1 MKGMRVLVLGGGA
14 SGNAAANLARRE
26 GAEAE
31 IVSNDAPIPEGRF
44 DLAVVSP
51 GVPPGHPWLAGLES
65 RSVPFMSELQF
76 GVGHLRRKGWRLL
89 AVTGSKGK
97 SSVVKLVADALG
109 GIPCGNYG
117 FPVSAVE
124 GEPGWAVVEVSSF
137 MMETTSL
144 PPDAFEAAAILNL
157 QEDHLDRH
165 GTISRYHALK
175 RKLLAMTR
183 RPIDASRGDFAS
195 KGAARLFEGSY
206 FDNSVLSKNACCAV
220 ELMRGAGLSDE
231 AAAAA
236 FARFVPLPHRF
247 ETIAERRGVRFVDD
261 SKATSIAALRAG
273 VAMCGVRPV
282 RLVAGGLA
290 KGDDPAAAIFDLT
303 KRVKKVYLIGHC
315 AEVFF
320 SSWRAHVDCEV
331 CGTLERAVE
340 AAKRDAVFGETVL
353 LSPGAAS
360 FDQFEN
366 FGRRGEVFAELAK
379 KEG

>member
-1 MKGMRVLVLGGGA
+1 MKGKRILVLGAGA
-14 SGNAAANLARRE
+14 SGKAAAALARRL

-31 IVSNDAPIPEGRF
+31 TVSGDTALPGGVF
-44 DLAVVSP
+44 DFAVVSP
-51 GVPPGHPWLAGLES
+51 GVPLVHPWLAELAS
-65 RSVPFMSELQF
+65 RGVPFMSELQF
-76 GVGHLRRKGWRLL
+76 GVSNLRSPGWRLL

-109 GIPCGNYG
+109 GVPCGNYG
-117 FPVSAVE
+117 LPVSAVE
-124 GEPGWAVVEVSSF
+124 GEAGWAVVEVSSF

-144 PPDAFEAAAILNL
+144 PRDTFEAAAILNL

-165 GTISRYHALK
+165 GTVERYHELK
-175 RKLLAMTR
+175 RKLLSMTGS
-183 RPIDASRGDFAS
+183 PVDASRGDFVS
-195 KGAARLFEGSY
+195 EGAARLFRGTY
-206 FDNSVLSKNACCAV
+206 FDNPVLSKNACCAV
-220 ELMRGAGLSDE
+220 ELMRCAGLSDD
-231 AAAAA
+231 AIAAA
-236 FARFVPLPHRF
+236 FARFIPLPHRF
-247 ETIAERRGVRFVDD
+247 ETVAERRGVRFVDD

-273 VAMCGVRPV
+273 VTMCGDSPV

-290 KGDDPAAAIFDLT
+290 KGDDPKDAIFDLT

-315 AEVFF
+315 AEEF
-320 SSWRAHVDCEV
+320 SLAWRAHVDCEV
-331 CGTLERAVE
+331 CGAMERAME
-340 AAKRDAVFGETVL
+340 SAKRDAVCGETVL